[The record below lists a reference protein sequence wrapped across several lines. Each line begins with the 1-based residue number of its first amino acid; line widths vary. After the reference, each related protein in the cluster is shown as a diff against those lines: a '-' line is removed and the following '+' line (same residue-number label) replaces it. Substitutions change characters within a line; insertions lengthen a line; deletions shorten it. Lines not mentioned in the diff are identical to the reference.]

1 MGKQTK
7 GPLPAEV
14 EKLQVQLQEWRLTR
28 KGSCPIPAPIWDAAV
43 PLAIRFGVCRIGR
56 AVGLD
61 YTWLRKKVARA
72 NAASSTGGTAFLE
85 LPAEMVLPAPHRAPQ
100 RGGQDSG
107 WLPTAVAVVEITKAD
122 GAQFR
127 MRLQGAAVDAAGIVA
142 AFLGGGR

>member
-1 MGKQTK
+1 MK

-14 EKLQVQLQEWRLTR
+14 EELQMQLQEWRFTR

-72 NAASSTGGTAFLE
+72 QEASSAGSTAFLE
-85 LPAEMVLPAPHRAPQ
+85 LPAEMVLPMPRASQ
-100 RGGQDSG
+100 GGGQEPG
-107 WLPTAVAVVEITKAD
+107 WLPTAGAVVEITTRD

-127 MRLQGAAVDAAGIVA
+127 MRLEGAAVDAAGIVA
-142 AFLGGGR
+142 AFLGSGR

>member
-14 EKLQVQLQEWRLTR
+14 EELQLQLQEWRLTR

-72 NAASSTGGTAFLE
+72 KEASSAGGTAFLE
-85 LPAEMVLPAPHRAPQ
+85 LPAEMVLPAPRSAPQ
-100 RGGQDSG
+100 RGGQESG
-107 WLPTAVAVVEITKAD
+107 WLPAAGAVVEITKPD

-127 MRLQGAAVDAAGIVA
+127 MRLEGTAVDAAGIVA
-142 AFLGGGR
+142 AFLGAGR

>member
-14 EKLQVQLQEWRLTR
+14 EELQMQLQEWRLTR

-72 NAASSTGGTAFLE
+72 KEASSSGGTTFLE
-85 LPAEMVLPAPHRAPQ
+85 LPAEMVLPAPCAPQ
-100 RGGQDSG
+100 SGGQESG
-107 WLPTAVAVVEITKAD
+107 WFATAGAVVEISTPD

-127 MRLQGAAVDAAGIVA
+127 MRLQGAAVDTAGIVA
-142 AFLGGGR
+142 AFLRGGR

>member
-14 EKLQVQLQEWRLTR
+14 EELQVQLQEWRLTR

-72 NAASSTGGTAFLE
+72 KEALSAGGTTFLE
-85 LPAEMVLPAPHRAPQ
+85 LPAEMVLPAPRAPQ
-100 RGGQDSG
+100 SGGQEST
-107 WLPTAVAVVEITKAD
+107 WLPTAGAVVEISTPD

-127 MRLQGAAVDAAGIVA
+127 MRLEGAAVDAAGIVA
-142 AFLGGGR
+142 AFLGSRR

>member
-1 MGKQTK
+1 MGKQTR

-14 EKLQVQLQEWRLTR
+14 EALRLQLQEWRLTR

-72 NAASSTGGTAFLE
+72 NGASSTGDTAFLE
-85 LPAEMVLPAPHRAPQ
+85 LPAEMVLPTPHRARGAGRIPAGSQ
-100 RGGQDSG
+100 RPWRWSG
-107 WLPTAVAVVEITKAD
+107 SPNRTAPSSGCGSKA
-122 GAQFR
+122 R
-127 MRLQGAAVDAAGIVA
+127 PWMLRES
-142 AFLGGGR
+142 